1 MHDPWEYSLT
11 KVPRSAK
18 APVMSYLQKQQVI
31 WSKYAADIHSL
42 KEIVVSSMQKNSVD
56 LIKKIRVT
64 DLYRSQNFAES
75 HPEMAK
81 LINYDRS

>member
-1 MHDPWEYSLT
+1 M
-11 KVPRSAK
+11 PRSVK

-31 WSKYAADIHSL
+31 WGKYAADIHNL
-42 KEIVVSSMQKNSVD
+42 KKIVVSSMQEDSTD

-64 DLYRSQNFAES
+64 DLYRNQNFAET
-75 HPEMAK
+75 HTKMAK